1 MDMIK
6 ETIARQARRIRND
19 RRLSLDEASHCTEIS
34 KAMISQ
40 IERGQSTP
48 TVTTLWK
55 MAAGY
60 KVPLTWFLNAE
71 SAGSSLIDTWNT
83 PAVLGEDGKMKTR
96 TIFPYD
102 PSRSLEMLY
111 IEWDPGCIHP
121 SDGHMT
127 GVEEYIF
134 VKEGRMKI
142 KTGHET
148 VLLTEAQC
156 FRFKAD
162 IPHIYSNPFP
172 ERCSVLNMI
181 FYPHLS
187 VQDRKG
193 DR

>member
-71 SAGSSLIDTWNT
+71 SARFILIDTWNT

-111 IEWDPGCIHP
+111 IEWDPAAF
-121 SDGHMT
+121 T
-127 GVEEYIF
+127 
-134 VKEGRMKI
+134 
-142 KTGHET
+142 
-148 VLLTEAQC
+148 LLT
-156 FRFKAD
+156 D
-162 IPHIYSNPFP
+162 I
-172 ERCSVLNMI
+172 
-181 FYPHLS
+181 
-187 VQDRKG
+187 
-193 DR
+193 